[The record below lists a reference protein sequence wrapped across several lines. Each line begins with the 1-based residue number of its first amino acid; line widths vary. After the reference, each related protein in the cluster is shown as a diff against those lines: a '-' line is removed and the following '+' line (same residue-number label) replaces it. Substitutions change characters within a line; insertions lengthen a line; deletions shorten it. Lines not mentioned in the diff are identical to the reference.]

1 MSTRE
6 GNAILNRLVCDLES
20 KKTLCCCDDYPGIS
34 ENVLNEYLAEHSPPT
49 NPVFGKMG
57 VFWIDEGYFVPGR
70 DVVPGCCEL
79 VPVLGTKVSQWSDW
93 SRYKGSLMLSV
104 GAYIYDERTRTPT
117 TVRTADVSFIPRN
130 ARRDLSVPQLWQLN
144 GGELYAPSFVV
155 EIDRLSGENSQL
167 DALDDKMRNE
177 FFTHGVQLGWLIDPR
192 SECRKMVE
200 YKLNAAGEVV
210 RVDNDS
216 WRDLDCGDV
225 LPGFHLSKT
234 YLEMALDPD
243 LDCGEDEEIDLV
255 CPERG
260 YDEHIRSSGK
270 WVAHL
275 DNYQRERAMLKYVV
289 KTLKA

>member
-1 MSTRE
+1 MSTSE
-6 GNAILNRLVCDLES
+6 ENEVQPVLKRLVCDLES
-20 KKTLCCCDDYPGIS
+20 KKTLCCCDDYPGVS
-34 ENVLNEYLAEHSPPT
+34 EKVLNEYLAEHSPPT

-79 VPVLGTKVSQWSDW
+79 APVIGTKVSQWSDW

-130 ARRDLSVPQLWQLN
+130 ARRDLSAPQLWQLHS
-144 GGELYAPSFVV
+144 GELYAPSFVV
-155 EIDRLSGENSQL
+155 EIDRLSGESSQL
-167 DALDDKMRNE
+167 DALD
-177 FFTHGVQLGWLIDPR
+177 
-192 SECRKMVE
+192 ECRKMVE
-200 YKLNAAGEVV
+200 YKLNEVGEVF

-216 WRDLDCGDV
+216 WRDLDGGDV
-225 LPGFHLSKT
+225 FPGFHLFKT
-234 YLEMALDPD
+234 DLEMALDPD
-243 LDCGEDEEIDLV
+243 FDIVEDEEIGFV

-260 YDEHIRSSGK
+260 CGEHVRSRGK

-275 DNYQRERAMLKYVV
+275 DNHLREQARLKYLAKRR
-289 KTLKA
+289 KTKSARTST